1 MVEEVDNRDL
11 SFLPIANNSP
21 KYLTIQDI
29 EKYNSKGFVAPFNAF
44 STDETIKVREKVDN
58 LFAKLQS
65 YGDGR
70 DSYSINCYQHKSKT
84 VWDIINTEK
93 ILNYIE
99 DLIGPNIICWA
110 SHFFNKLPKDNR
122 PVPYHQDAAYWLLS
136 PARTV
141 TVWLAI
147 DDTDLDNAPMEFL
160 PGSHKVGP
168 LPWKVTDKKN
178 PVLNQEIL
186 GLEKFDKPYL
196 NILRAG
202 DFSLHADMIAHGSIP
217 NASNRRRCGLTI
229 RYCNPSATKPLHPMY
244 AQKAILCRGEK
255 PSGLWKECK
264 TEKPGEDDLT
274 VLESNPIVDLPN
286 PASFH

>member
-1 MVEEVDNRDL
+1 MVEETDNRDL
-11 SFLPIANNSP
+11 SFLPIINQSP
-21 KYLTIQDI
+21 KYLSVQDI
-29 EKYNSKGFVAPFNAF
+29 EKYNVDGFVAPFTAF
-44 STDETIKVREKVDN
+44 SSKEAIKVREKVDD
-58 LFAKLQS
+58 LFLKLQS
-65 YGDGR
+65 YNDGR

-84 VWDIINTEK
+84 VWDIIKSEK
-93 ILNYIE
+93 ILNYVE
-99 DLIGPNIICWA
+99 DLIGSNIICWA
-110 SHFFNKLPKDNR
+110 SHFFNKLPNDNR
-122 PVPYHQDAAYWLLS
+122 PVPYHQDASYWLMT
-136 PARTV
+136 PARTA

-147 DDTDLDNAPMEFL
+147 DDTDIENAPMQFL

-168 LPWKVTDKKN
+168 LPWKLTDKKN

-196 NILRAG
+196 NVLRAG

>member
-1 MVEEVDNRDL
+1 MVEETDNRDL
-11 SFLPIANNSP
+11 GFLPIINQSP
-21 KYLTIQDI
+21 KYLSVQDI
-29 EKYNSKGFVAPFNAF
+29 EKYNVDGFVAPFTAF
-44 STDETIKVREKVDN
+44 SSKETIKVREKVDD
-58 LFAKLQS
+58 LFLKLQS
-65 YGDGR
+65 YNDGR

-84 VWDIINTEK
+84 VWDIIKSEK
-93 ILNYIE
+93 ILNYVE
-99 DLIGPNIICWA
+99 DLIGSNIICWA
-110 SHFFNKLPKDNR
+110 SHFFNKLPNDNR
-122 PVPYHQDAAYWLLS
+122 PVPYHQDASYWLMT
-136 PARTV
+136 PARTA

-147 DDTDLDNAPMEFL
+147 DDTDIENAPMQFL

-168 LPWKVTDKKN
+168 LPWKLTDKKN

-196 NILRAG
+196 NVLRAG

-229 RYCNPSATKPLHPMY
+229 RYCNPSATKPLHQMY

>member
-1 MVEEVDNRDL
+1 MVEEADNRDL
-11 SFLPIANNSP
+11 SFLPIANHSP

-44 STDETIKVREKVDN
+44 SKDETITVREKVDN

-65 YGDGR
+65 YEDGR

-84 VWDIINTEK
+84 VWDIVNTEK

-122 PVPYHQDAAYWLLS
+122 PVPYHQDASYWLLS
-136 PARTV
+136 PARTA

-168 LPWKVTDKKN
+168 LPWKITDKKN

-186 GLEKFDKPYL
+186 GIEKFDKPYL
-196 NILRAG
+196 NVLKAG

-229 RYCNPSATKPLHPMY
+229 RYCNPSTTKPLHPMY

-264 TEKPGEDDLT
+264 TEKPKQDDLS
-274 VLESNPIVDLPN
+274 VIEPNPIVDLPN
-286 PASFH
+286 PSTFH

>member
-1 MVEEVDNRDL
+1 MVEETDNRDL
-11 SFLPIANNSP
+11 SFLPIINQSP
-21 KYLTIQDI
+21 KYLSVQDI
-29 EKYNSKGFVAPFNAF
+29 EKYNVDGFVAPFTAF
-44 STDETIKVREKVDN
+44 SSKETIKVREKVDD
-58 LFAKLQS
+58 LFLKLQS
-65 YGDGR
+65 YNDGR

-84 VWDIINTEK
+84 VWDIIKSEK
-93 ILNYIE
+93 ILNYVE
-99 DLIGPNIICWA
+99 DLIGSNIICWA
-110 SHFFNKLPKDNR
+110 SHFFNKLPNDNR
-122 PVPYHQDAAYWLLS
+122 PVPYHQDASYWLMT
-136 PARTV
+136 PARTA

-147 DDTDLDNAPMEFL
+147 DDTDIENAPMQFL

-168 LPWKVTDKKN
+168 LPWKLTDKKN

-196 NILRAG
+196 NVLRAG

>member
-1 MVEEVDNRDL
+1 MVEETDNRDL
-11 SFLPIANNSP
+11 GFLPIINQSP
-21 KYLTIQDI
+21 KYLSVQDI
-29 EKYNSKGFVAPFNAF
+29 EKYNVDGFVAPFTAF
-44 STDETIKVREKVDN
+44 SSKEAIKVREKVDD
-58 LFAKLQS
+58 LFLKLQS
-65 YGDGR
+65 YNDGR

-84 VWDIINTEK
+84 VWDIIKSEK
-93 ILNYIE
+93 ILNYVE
-99 DLIGPNIICWA
+99 DLIGSNIICWA
-110 SHFFNKLPKDNR
+110 SHFFNKLPNDNR
-122 PVPYHQDAAYWLLS
+122 PVPYHQDASYWLMT
-136 PARTV
+136 PARTA

-147 DDTDLDNAPMEFL
+147 DDTDIENAPMQFL

-168 LPWKVTDKKN
+168 LPWKLTDKKN

-196 NILRAG
+196 NVLRAG

>member
-1 MVEEVDNRDL
+1 MVKEVDNRDL

-65 YGDGR
+65 YEDGR

-84 VWDIINTEK
+84 IWDIVNTEK
-93 ILNYIE
+93 ILNYVQ

-178 PVLNQEIL
+178 SVLNQEIL
-186 GLEKFDKPYL
+186 GIERFDKPYL
-196 NILRAG
+196 NVLKAG

>member
-1 MVEEVDNRDL
+1 M
-11 SFLPIANNSP
+11 
-21 KYLTIQDI
+21 
-29 EKYNSKGFVAPFNAF
+29 
-44 STDETIKVREKVDN
+44 REKVDN

-65 YGDGR
+65 YEDGR

-122 PVPYHQDAAYWLLS
+122 PVPYHQDASYWLLS
-136 PARTV
+136 PARTA

-196 NILRAG
+196 NVLRAG

-217 NASNRRRCGLTI
+217 IASNRRRCGLTI

>member
-1 MVEEVDNRDL
+1 MVEEADNRDL
-11 SFLPIANNSP
+11 SFLPIANHSP

-44 STDETIKVREKVDN
+44 SKDETITVREKVDN

-65 YGDGR
+65 YEDGR

-84 VWDIINTEK
+84 VWDIVNTEK

-122 PVPYHQDAAYWLLS
+122 PVPYHQDASYWLLS
-136 PARTV
+136 PARTA

-186 GLEKFDKPYL
+186 GIERFEKPYL
-196 NILRAG
+196 NVLKAG

-244 AQKAILCRGEK
+244 AQKSILCRGEK

-264 TEKPGEDDLT
+264 TEKPEKDDLS
-274 VLESNPIVDLPN
+274 VIEPNPIVDLPN
-286 PASFH
+286 PSTFH

>member
-1 MVEEVDNRDL
+1 MVEETDNRDL
-11 SFLPIANNSP
+11 GFLPIINQSP
-21 KYLTIQDI
+21 KYLSVQDI
-29 EKYNSKGFVAPFNAF
+29 EKYNVDGFVAPFTAF
-44 STDETIKVREKVDN
+44 SSKETIKVREKVDD
-58 LFAKLQS
+58 LFLKLQS
-65 YGDGR
+65 YNDGR

-84 VWDIINTEK
+84 VWDIIKSEK
-93 ILNYIE
+93 ILNYVE
-99 DLIGPNIICWA
+99 DLIGSNIICWA
-110 SHFFNKLPKDNR
+110 SHFFNKLPNDNR
-122 PVPYHQDAAYWLLS
+122 PVPYHQDASYWLMT
-136 PARTV
+136 PARTA

-147 DDTDLDNAPMEFL
+147 DDTDIENAPMQFL

-168 LPWKVTDKKN
+168 LPWKLTDKKN

-196 NILRAG
+196 NVLRAG

>member
-65 YGDGR
+65 YEDGR
-70 DSYSINCYQHKSKT
+70 DSYSIDCYQHKSKT
-84 VWDIINTEK
+84 IWDIVNTEK
-93 ILNYIE
+93 ILNHVQ

-136 PARTV
+136 PARTA

-196 NILRAG
+196 NVLRAG

>member
-1 MVEEVDNRDL
+1 MVEEIDNRDL
-11 SFLPIANNSP
+11 SFLPIANHSP

-65 YGDGR
+65 YEDGR

-122 PVPYHQDAAYWLLS
+122 PVPYHQDASYWLLS
-136 PARTV
+136 PARTA

-196 NILRAG
+196 NVLRAG

-255 PSGLWKECK
+255 PSGLWKDCK
-264 TEKPGEDDLT
+264 TEKL
-274 VLESNPIVDLPN
+274 L
-286 PASFH
+286 